1 MLAEVHRVVEFLKNY
16 KLSTLLS
23 TLSDV
28 AFEFL
33 ECLFR
38 SSAAPFLL

>member
-1 MLAEVHRVVEFLKNY
+1 MLAEVNGVVEFLKNH
-16 KLSTLLS
+16 KLGTLLS

-33 ECLFR
+33 DV
-38 SSAAPFLL
+38 